1 MRNELKTKKQSTKDK
16 IIQAAWEL
24 FPEKGYDE
32 TTLTDIIERSKT
44 SRGAF
49 YHHFR
54 GKEDLLFCLAYYFDN
69 DYSDWLAGLDPDMNT
84 LDKLIEFDKYV
95 MMNLENSPYRP
106 FLPELYGYQVMTSGT
121 RYILDPD
128 RAYYTLITKL
138 MKEGLDRGEI
148 RPGKSCD
155 DLAHDF
161 ANLERSFTYNWC
173 LENFRYS
180 LVEFAHPMMKLYLDS
195 LRA

>member
-1 MRNELKTKKQSTKDK
+1 MNIKKCTTKEK

-24 FPEKGYDE
+24 FLEKGYGQ
-32 TTLTDIIERSKT
+32 TTLHDIIRKAQS

-54 GKEDLLFCLAYYFDN
+54 GKEDLLFCLTYYFDN
-69 DYSDWLAGLDPDMNT
+69 NYTDWLSGLDPEMNA
-84 LDKLIEFDKYV
+84 LDKLCAFDEYV
-95 MMNLENSPYRP
+95 LRNLEHSPYRP
-106 FLPELYGYQVMTSGT
+106 FLPELYGYQVMTAGT

-128 RAYYTLITKL
+128 RAYYKLITQL
-138 MKEGLDRGEI
+138 MKEGLDKGQI
-148 RPGKSCD
+148 HSGKSCY
-155 DLAHDF
+155 DLAHDY
-161 ANLERSFTYNWC
+161 ANLERSYTYNWC

-180 LVEFAHPMMKLYLDS
+180 LVESAHPIMKLYLNS